1 MYVCVCEREEIKY
14 KRSKINMNKN
24 QLKLQ
29 VVYQR
34 EKNTTSSLLELL
46 FNKDVLEMSGTTA
59 KVTDLQT

>member
-1 MYVCVCEREEIKY
+1 
-14 KRSKINMNKN
+14 MNKN